1 MRATAARIAERLD
14 RGEPPATT
22 SATHRTCAGRTIRG
36 RLSCFRG
43 MKTRLYSDLR
53 PADTGLQR
61 SKVEWMGREEE
72 VEGSREADKSG
83 SLVFGEPEGQPV
95 MQ

>member
-1 MRATAARIAERLD
+1 
-14 RGEPPATT
+14 
-22 SATHRTCAGRTIRG
+22 
-36 RLSCFRG
+36 

-72 VEGSREADKSG
+72 VEGSREADKSR

>member
-1 MRATAARIAERLD
+1 
-14 RGEPPATT
+14 
-22 SATHRTCAGRTIRG
+22 
-36 RLSCFRG
+36 

-53 PADTGLQR
+53 PADTGLLR
-61 SKVEWMGREEE
+61 SKVEWRGREEE
-72 VEGSREADKSG
+72 VEGSREADKSR